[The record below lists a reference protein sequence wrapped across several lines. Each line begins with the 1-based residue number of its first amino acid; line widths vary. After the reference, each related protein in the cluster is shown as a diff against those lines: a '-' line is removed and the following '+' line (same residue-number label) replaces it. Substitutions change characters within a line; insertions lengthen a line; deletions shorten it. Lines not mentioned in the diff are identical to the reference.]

1 MMRYTYFCLC
11 GVSIEAPSDKDLE
24 IALQMHEGSSQ
35 IHLKAEHEAQ
45 R

>member
-1 MMRYTYFCLC
+1 MSYTYFCLC
-11 GVSIEAPSDKDLE
+11 GVSIKAPSDQELE
-24 IALQMHEGSSQ
+24 TALKLHEGSSQ